1 MEDSAPKPTVLVVED
16 NPLNMK
22 LATDLLQLD
31 GFTVLQ
37 AADGT
42 TALELAAT
50 HQPSLVLLDIHLPGM
65 DGIEVFQKLK
75 ADAGGRGMKI
85 VALTA
90 SALKEEEAHIRTL
103 GFDQFIAKPLDTRQ
117 FILTIRK
124 MLGI

>member
-1 MEDSAPKPTVLVVED
+1 MKVLVVED

-65 DGIEVFQKLK
+65 DGIEVFRKLK
-75 ADAGGRGMKI
+75 AEAGGRGMKI

-103 GFDQFIAKPLDTRQ
+103 GFDQFIAKPIDTRQ
-117 FILTIRK
+117 FIPTIRQV
-124 MLGI
+124 LQ